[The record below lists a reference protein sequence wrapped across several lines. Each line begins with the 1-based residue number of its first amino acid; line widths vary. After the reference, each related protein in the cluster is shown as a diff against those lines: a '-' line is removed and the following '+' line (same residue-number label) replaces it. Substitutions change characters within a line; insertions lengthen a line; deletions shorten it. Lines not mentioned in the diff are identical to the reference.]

1 MRSLSTLATLL
12 LGLAVVF
19 WAPAAKADCPHND
32 DDAHQHCGGEQQ
44 QPPPVR
50 PQYLG
55 NSGVDRDGDGGLFA
69 RHADCAAAFEGA
81 LMCTSRMIV
90 EGGAAPA
97 GATLVAL
104 RGSYYRPE
112 GTARDQRGHRPCA

>member
-1 MRSLSTLATLL
+1 MRTLSTLATLL

-19 WAPAAKADCPHND
+19 WAPAAKAHCPHGGEVIPE
-32 DDAHQHCGGEQQ
+32 HCGGT
-44 QPPPVR
+44 PPVR

-90 EGGAAPA
+90 EGA
-97 GATLVAL
+97 
-104 RGSYYRPE
+104 SNFNMM
-112 GTARDQRGHRPCA
+112 